1 MSPPLELVVARHGES
16 LGWLRRVPSEFA
28 ITVYDKGD
36 QSSGGTPLPNLGR
49 EAHTYLHH
57 LSVRYHSLADLTVF
71 AQGHP
76 FDHAPDLHPYLRA
89 LADGSK
95 TVRDFHWL
103 GFLADTDD
111 RRGRRLFVPWS
122 KNPQRCEL
130 GLERFHQQ
138 LFGKAGPEN
147 YRFFGGGQFALTH
160 QRAIHRDKIF
170 YERACEMATTFPL
183 APHCFERCWDR
194 VFATDG
200 TIGRLPLGQTTAYFK
215 PIKRRI

>member
-57 LSVRYHSLADLTVF
+57 LSVRYHSLADLSVF

-89 LADGSK
+89 LADGSML
-95 TVRDFHWL
+95 TEQSIA
-103 GFLADTDD
+103 GT
-111 RRGRRLFVPWS
+111 
-122 KNPQRCEL
+122 
-130 GLERFHQQ
+130 
-138 LFGKAGPEN
+138 GKAGCPPA
-147 YRFFGGGQFALTH
+147 RFLGSLGDRKPRRH
-160 QRAIHRDKIF
+160 HID
-170 YERACEMATTFPL
+170 
-183 APHCFERCWDR
+183 AP
-194 VFATDG
+194 
-200 TIGRLPLGQTTAYFK
+200 K
-215 PIKRRI
+215 